1 MNDITLCNAMVSRV
15 ATRDWLASVGAH
27 AILAAGV
34 FGMASTVVLPEIQ
47 RLDISLRSIEPIA
60 PMAHQAAER
69 VPQAPHDPRPVVQA
83 PRRQAPQ
90 LRADSSATQSV
101 EAAPPVPGASPL
113 PAPSTQPVE
122 QAAALVSEQTRSATR
137 AGAAAPD
144 PHAYQQWRA
153 RLEQALQQHKR
164 YPVQARR
171 MGQSG
176 TVLVQLKLAADG
188 ELLLCAVAESS
199 GFRSLDQAA
208 EHLVRAVA
216 QSMQAHHAPGQMAEL
231 RIPIVYE
238 LTES

>member
-15 ATRDWLASVGAH
+15 ASRDWLTSIGAH

-47 RLDISLRSIEPIA
+47 RLDISLRSIEPMP
-60 PMAHQAAER
+60 PMAHPAIER
-69 VPQAPHDPRPVVQA
+69 VPQEPRPVVQA
-83 PRRQAPQ
+83 PRRQTPQ
-90 LRADSSATQSV
+90 PRTDSPVTQSA
-101 EAAPPVPGASPL
+101 EAAPPVPTASPL
-113 PAPSTQPVE
+113 PAPPARPVE
-122 QAAALVSEQTRSATR
+122 QAAAPVSEQTRSAAR
-137 AGAAAPD
+137 AAAPD

-216 QSMQAHHAPGQMAEL
+216 QSMQAHHAPGQVAEL